1 MSKENLVLEF
11 KIQHLKLG
19 LKKPEIAKGLGISL
33 PTLNSR
39 IKDPQRFTINN
50 LLKLKNLGFNY
61 DYYGKLLS
69 GLEINSSKKT
79 L

>member
-1 MSKENLVLEF
+1 MSKENLILEF

-19 LKKPEIAKGLGISL
+19 LTKPEIAEGLGISL

-39 IKDPQRFTINN
+39 IKDPQRFTIGN
-50 LLKLKNLGFNY
+50 LNKLKKLGFNY

-69 GLEINSSKKT
+69 GFEINPS
-79 L
+79 

>member
-1 MSKENLVLEF
+1 MSKENLILEF

-19 LKKPEIAKGLGISL
+19 LTKPEIAEGLGISL

-39 IKDPQRFTINN
+39 IKDPQRFTIGN
-50 LLKLKNLGFNY
+50 LNKLKKLGFNY

-69 GLEINSSKKT
+69 GFKINPSKKT